1 MRQLSYNYF
10 VILIALISGCTAVPN
25 LGELSR
31 TTPDGLVAPNVDL
44 EVTFDDRQT
53 EVTIDD
59 RCTRYIETVDGNTI
73 CLEAFLAIL
82 FAENPRDNDGDG
94 IPNISD
100 EDIDGDGIPNG
111 YDLDTDGDGVP
122 NSVDDDIDDDGVP
135 NEVDVDIDGDFLRN
149 RWDIDMDGDLLFNP
163 RDRDADG
170 DGKLKPAP
178 LVNSSCG
185 PVELFN
191 DPAACG
197 APDDCDDD
205 DEMDGAGSG
214 TGAAGA
220 RATEVGGTDAEEDDC
235 ADAGSN
241 RRARP
246 GSLGRNA
253 SMIDIIDAERVDTDD
268 PMLDEITDS
277 EFDLLDFDLRSILSD
292 SDTWLSDLEEIE
304 PDATRSERADSVVG
318 QLDAAIDPE
327 RDNTND
333 SLSDSLSE
341 SDLIAWRDRRMALEQ
356 LTVLPGIPL
365 AEADDLTNR
374 FAAAVRQLNAS
385 LLDLIDVTETVNASF
400 AETAIREDGAM
411 AVAFVETAEI
421 NAFDVAQVG
430 PAIPAT
436 ARTLASIGNQET
448 AEAVWRIT
456 VEQAAVYR
464 NEDDSFDFSLLSVAR
479 VVEKVA
485 TILDDPNLEAVGD
498 ASSALLAATSDNNL
512 SDPLAVLDR
521 LIERADSNPTIS
533 VADGISADEANA
545 AAADVAAD
553 V

>member
-1 MRQLSYNYF
+1 MRSIFVSFISIMLISLCGCETAHPLLVSPTNAASIADVEAPFAAAPQVATTNQLDDCSRYL
-10 VILIALISGCTAVPN
+10 VRVDGSEICIDALIEEI
-25 LGELSR
+25 LGSSL
-31 TTPDGLVAPNVDL
+31 
-44 EVTFDDRQT
+44 
-53 EVTIDD
+53 
-59 RCTRYIETVDGNTI
+59 
-73 CLEAFLAIL
+73 
-82 FAENPRDNDGDG
+82 RDNDGDG

-122 NSVDDDIDDDGVP
+122 NSVDDDIDDDGVA

-178 LVNSSCG
+178 LVDSSCG

-205 DEMDGAGSG
+205 DEMEGTESG

-220 RATEVGGTDAEEDDC
+220 RATEEGGADAEEDDC

-241 RRARP
+241 LRARP

-253 SMIDIIDAERVDTDD
+253 SMIDIIDAERVNTDD
-268 PMLDEITDS
+268 PVLDEITDG

-292 SDTWLSDLEEIE
+292 SDTWLYDLEELE
-304 PDATRSERADSVVG
+304 PDATRSERADSVIG
-318 QLDAAIDPE
+318 QLDAAVDPE

-341 SDLIAWRDRRMALEQ
+341 ADLIAWRDRRMALEQ

-365 AEADDLTNR
+365 AEADDMTNR

-400 AETAIREDGAM
+400 AETPVREDGAM
-411 AVAFVETAEI
+411 AVAFVETAEV

-456 VEQAAVYR
+456 VEQAAAYR
-464 NEDDSFDFSLLSVAR
+464 TEDDSFDFSLLSVAR

-485 TILDDPNLEAVGD
+485 TLLDDPNLEAVGD
-498 ASSALLAATSDNNL
+498 ASGALLAATSDNNL
-512 SDPLAVLDR
+512 PDPLAVLVR
-521 LIERADSNPTIS
+521 LIENAENDPTIS
-533 VADGISADEANA
+533 VSDGISADEANA